1 MLPFQ
6 GIVLFIVIYCQ
17 IIFAAEMEVAATTE
31 ASPGQLIP
39 VALPP
44 ADPVHAA
51 AQTLELEQE
60 TEYESQQDENLK
72 DDTPTSSLDNY
83 DLLNNYYSS
92 DEEIHGPR

>member
-44 ADPVHAA
+44 TDPVRAA
-51 AQTLELEQE
+51 EQTLELDKVHRQPLEKGWITKKEPAPRGELLFQIPLALQILTMIQE
-60 TEYESQQDENLK
+60 F
-72 DDTPTSSLDNY
+72 
-83 DLLNNYYSS
+83 
-92 DEEIHGPR
+92 I